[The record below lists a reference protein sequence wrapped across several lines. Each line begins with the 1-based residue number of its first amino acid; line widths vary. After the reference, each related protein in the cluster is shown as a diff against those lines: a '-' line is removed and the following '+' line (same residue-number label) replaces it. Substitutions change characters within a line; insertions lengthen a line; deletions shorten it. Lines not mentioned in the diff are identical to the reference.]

1 MDLRSDETL
10 KLIDDFEGFE
20 IDHHQANL
28 NRFHLIGDDY
38 KRSWRF
44 ALSNFITSCLKV
56 DAIEVAVWRKE
67 VLDGFAS
74 VLMDRRPCSEIV
86 EINRTTY
93 VDLIT
98 QRPQRI
104 A

>member
-10 KLIDDFEGFE
+10 KLIEGFE

-38 KRSWRF
+38 KWPWRF

-67 VLDGFAS
+67 VLDGLKVKELCFGS
-74 VLMDRRPCSEIV
+74 HG
-86 EINRTTY
+86 
-93 VDLIT
+93 
-98 QRPQRI
+98 
-104 A
+104 